1 MNTPRGT
8 FFALASSFTIVA
20 ASTPEGFAAASASSP
35 LEKRISINVSG
46 VRVGNFIDVLSEQ
59 ARMNFMLDL
68 GLEEERVSVHLQDL
82 PLEEAF
88 AALDEARGLRAYV
101 IPGTKV
107 SLLTKRSAPP
117 AAPGRIAGGKELDGS
132 LTVRVKEG
140 TLESFLSVLAKQ
152 TKLSFVL
159 AEGVGE
165 EKVTA
170 FLKGMTVRE
179 ILESVSAVYG
189 LEVRRGRSA
198 RAYIVKRRS

>member
-20 ASTPEGFAAASASSP
+20 ASPQEAFASAGAAGP
-35 LEKRISINVSG
+35 MEKRISIHVEG

-59 ARMNFMLDL
+59 ARMNLLLDP
-68 GLEEERVSVHLQDL
+68 GLEEERVSVQLQNL
-82 PLEEAF
+82 PVDDVLS
-88 AALDEARGLRAYV
+88 ALDEARGLRVHA
-101 IPGTKV
+101 IPGTTV
-107 SLLTKRSAPP
+107 GLLSKRAAPP
-117 AAPGRIAGGKELDGS
+117 QAPNPIVGGKELEGK

-140 TLESFLSVLAKQ
+140 TLGSFLSVLSKQ

-170 FLKGMTVRE
+170 FLKEMTVRE

-189 LEVRRGRSA
+189 LEFRRGRSA
-198 RAYIVKRRS
+198 RAYSVKRRF